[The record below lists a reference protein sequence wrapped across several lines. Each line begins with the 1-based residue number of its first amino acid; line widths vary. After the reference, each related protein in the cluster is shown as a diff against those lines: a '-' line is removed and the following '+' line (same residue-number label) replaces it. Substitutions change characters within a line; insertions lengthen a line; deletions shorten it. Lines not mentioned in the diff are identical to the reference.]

1 MDSNGWL
8 RRCVRIVRLS
18 PFVMGFA
25 SMIHCGLLVFGIK
38 VSLTEYVCCTFFT
51 ACVILLPMS
60 IAFKFCRLHRLFI
73 LYTLATNL
81 CIGFEMMIGFGM
93 TRPYMRLAM
102 FIIGIVLH
110 ALLSTRITHT

>member
-1 MDSNGWL
+1 M
-8 RRCVRIVRLS
+8 VRLL

-25 SMIHCGLLVFGIK
+25 SMLHCGLLVFGIK
-38 VSLTEYVCCTFFT
+38 VSLTENVCCTFFT

-73 LYTLATNL
+73 LYSLATNL
-81 CIGFEMMIGFGM
+81 CIGFEITIGFGM
-93 TRPYMRLAM
+93 TRTYMRLAM

-110 ALLSTRITHT
+110 AILSTRITHT